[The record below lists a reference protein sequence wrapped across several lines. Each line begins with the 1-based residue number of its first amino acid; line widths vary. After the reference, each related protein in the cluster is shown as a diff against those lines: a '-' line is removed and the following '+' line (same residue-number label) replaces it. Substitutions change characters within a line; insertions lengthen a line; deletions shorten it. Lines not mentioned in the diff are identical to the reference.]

1 MFVWV
6 VVGVS
11 SLTLHY
17 FEGIADRFGCGKRDE
32 SKDELKMTPGEFP
45 GSSVV
50 RALHFHYSASLPGC
64 GKKKRLQEESC
75 HLELAKSGE
84 ILSVSCLS
92 GTQMEMLS
100 RQLGVCDWKKMERL
114 EM

>member
-1 MFVWV
+1 M

-64 GKKKRLQEESC
+64 GKKKD
-75 HLELAKSGE
+75 
-84 ILSVSCLS
+84 
-92 GTQMEMLS
+92 S
-100 RQLGVCDWKKMERL
+100 RKRVATWSWLKVGKY
-114 EM
+114 